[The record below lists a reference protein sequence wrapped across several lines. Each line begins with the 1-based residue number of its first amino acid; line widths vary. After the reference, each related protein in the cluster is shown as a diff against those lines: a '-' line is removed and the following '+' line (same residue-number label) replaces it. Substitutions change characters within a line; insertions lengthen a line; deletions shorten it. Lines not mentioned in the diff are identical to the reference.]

1 MYNDILA
8 LYWILQYLAA
18 PPPMWHKGA
27 EGGGGGLGPVNVQKS
42 CHGKEGHPPSRVN
55 LHVHVSEC
63 LDEKKFTPL
72 PERRADSSARPCSDC
87 LA

>member
-27 EGGGGGLGPVNVQKS
+27 EGGRGGGWDPLMYRKVVT
-42 CHGKEGHPPSRVN
+42 GKRV
-55 LHVHVSEC
+55 
-63 LDEKKFTPL
+63 TL
-72 PERRADSSARPCSDC
+72 PAESTYMYM
-87 LA
+87 

>member
-27 EGGGGGLGPVNVQKS
+27 EEGGGGVGT
-42 CHGKEGHPPSRVN
+42 R
-55 LHVHVSEC
+55 
-63 LDEKKFTPL
+63 
-72 PERRADSSARPCSDC
+72 
-87 LA
+87 